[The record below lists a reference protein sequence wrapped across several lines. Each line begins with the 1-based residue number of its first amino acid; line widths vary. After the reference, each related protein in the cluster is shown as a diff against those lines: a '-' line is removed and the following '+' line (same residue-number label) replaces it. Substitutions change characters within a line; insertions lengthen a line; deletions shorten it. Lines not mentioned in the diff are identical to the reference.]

1 MPSKTI
7 IGLEFVAPQQQ
18 VLWYNFLVLNLLQI
32 IEGAGN
38 MKAFRIALALVTL
51 SAAGFAHSEV
61 DPAKGQAIAGQ
72 VCAACHMA
80 NGNSVIPQN
89 PKLAAQ
95 HAEYIS
101 SQLAAF
107 KSGER
112 NNAIMMGIAT
122 GLSPEDMANLG
133 AWFESQK
140 PAPLGSKDKALAE
153 AGQKIYRGGKLGQG
167 VPACAGCHSP
177 TGAGIP
183 AQYPRLAGQHP
194 EYIVA
199 QLKSFKAGER
209 AKGNAAQMMTIAS
222 RLSDKE
228 MEALAE
234 YLSGLH

>member
-1 MPSKTI
+1 
-7 IGLEFVAPQQQ
+7 
-18 VLWYNFLVLNLLQI
+18 VLWYTLFVLNLLQI
-32 IEGAGN
+32 IEGAGD
-38 MKAFRIALALVTL
+38 MKVFRIALALLSL
-51 SAAGFAHSEV
+51 SAAGLAHSEA
-61 DPAKGQAIAGQ
+61 DPVKGQAIAGQ
-72 VCAACHMA
+72 VCVACHMA
-80 NGNSVIPQN
+80 DGNSVIPQN

-95 HAEYIS
+95 HAQYIS
-101 SQLAAF
+101 SQLTAF

-112 NNAIMMGIAT
+112 KNAIMMGIAV

-140 PAPLGSKDKALAE
+140 PAPLGSKDKTLAE
-153 AGQKIYRGGKLGQG
+153 AGQKIYKGGKPGQG

-177 TGAGIP
+177 SGAGIP

-209 AKGNAAQMMTIAS
+209 ANGNAAQMMTIAS

-228 MEALAE
+228 MDALAE
-234 YLSGLH
+234 YLAGLH

>member
-1 MPSKTI
+1 
-7 IGLEFVAPQQQ
+7 
-18 VLWYNFLVLNLLQI
+18 VLWYTFSVLNLLQF

-38 MKAFRIALALVTL
+38 MKVFRIALALVSL
-51 SAAGFAHSEV
+51 AAAGLAHSEA
-61 DPAKGQAIAGQ
+61 DPAKGQILAGQ
-72 VCAACHMA
+72 VCVACHMA
-80 NGNSVIPQN
+80 DGNSVIPQN
-89 PKLAAQ
+89 PKLSGQ

-101 SQLAAF
+101 RQLANF

-112 NNAIMMGIAT
+112 KNPIMMGIA
-122 GLSPEDMANLG
+122 GALSPEDMANLG

-140 PAPLGSKDKALAE
+140 SAPLGSKDKALAE
-153 AGQKIYRGGKLGQG
+153 AGQKIYRGGKPGQG

-177 TGAGIP
+177 SGAGIP

-209 AKGNAAQMMTIAS
+209 AAGNAAQMMTIAS

-234 YLSGLH
+234 YLAGLH

>member
-1 MPSKTI
+1 M
-7 IGLEFVAPQQQ
+7 
-18 VLWYNFLVLNLLQI
+18 N
-32 IEGAGN
+32 
-38 MKAFRIALALVTL
+38 AFRIAVAVLALAITGL
-51 SAAGFAHSEV
+51 AHAEA
-61 DPAKGQAIAGQ
+61 DPAKGQVIAGQ
-72 VCAACHMA
+72 VCVACHGA
-80 NGNSVIPQN
+80 DGNSVIPQN
-89 PKLAAQ
+89 PKLSAQ

-101 SQLAAF
+101 KQLASF

-112 NNAIMMGIAT
+112 NNAIMMGIAG

-140 PAPLGSKDKALAE
+140 PAPLGAKDPALAE
-153 AGQKIYRGGKLGQG
+153 AGQKIYRGGKAGAG

-194 EYIVA
+194 EYVIA

-234 YLSGLH
+234 YVASLK

>member
-1 MPSKTI
+1 
-7 IGLEFVAPQQQ
+7 L
-18 VLWYNFLVLNLLQI
+18 LVLNLLQI

-38 MKAFRIALALVTL
+38 MKVFRIALALVSL
-51 SAAGFAHSEV
+51 SVAGLAHSEA

-72 VCAACHMA
+72 VCVACHMA
-80 NGNSVIPQN
+80 DGNSVIPQN

-95 HAEYIS
+95 HAQYIS
-101 SQLAAF
+101 TQLAAF

-112 NNAIMMGIAT
+112 KNAIMMGMAA

-133 AWFESQK
+133 AWFETQK
-140 PAPLGSKDKALAE
+140 SAPLGSKDKTLAE
-153 AGQKIYRGGKLGQG
+153 AGQKIYRGGKPGQG

-209 AKGNAAQMMTIAS
+209 ANGNAAQMMTIAS

-234 YLSGLH
+234 YLAGLH